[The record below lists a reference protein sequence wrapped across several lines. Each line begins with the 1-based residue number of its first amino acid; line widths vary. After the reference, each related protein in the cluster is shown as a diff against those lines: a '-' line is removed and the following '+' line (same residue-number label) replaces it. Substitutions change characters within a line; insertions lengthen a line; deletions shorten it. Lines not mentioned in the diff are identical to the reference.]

1 MAITGKTRK
10 NLWAKSG
17 NRCAFCRTELFAS
30 DAEENEFNIGEECHI
45 ISSKTNG
52 PRHKEGL
59 TDYDVPEN
67 LMLLCR
73 NHHKQI
79 DELHETYTEELL
91 NYVKLNHEGW
101 VRNTL
106 TKAIKSE
113 SDDDSPSFL
122 TIVKTGGQL
131 INLLASSYGTSVDY
145 DEVQT
150 EEEAELI
157 GCVSQSLIDYL
168 DLLEIVEPGEHPKLS
183 LQMKEMIDDLE
194 VNGYLL
200 FGQKNIRSVK
210 YGDKKSNI
218 TVANFAIK
226 RKDSPDIM
234 GMSD

>member
-1 MAITGKTRK
+1 MAITDKTRK

-17 NRCAFCRTELFAS
+17 NRCAFCKTELFAS
-30 DAEENEFNIGEECHI
+30 DVDENEFNIGEECHI
-45 ISSKTNG
+45 ISSKSNG
-52 PRHKEGL
+52 PRYKEGL

-91 NYVKLNHEGW
+91 NYVKLNHEQW
-101 VRNTL
+101 VQSTL
-106 TKAIKSE
+106 NKAITNE
-113 SDDDSPSFL
+113 TDDGSPSFL

-131 INLLASSYGTSVDY
+131 LNLLGSSYGTTVDY

-157 GCVSQSLIDYL
+157 GRVSQSLVDYL

-183 LQMKEMIDDLE
+183 LQMKDMINDLE
-194 VNGYLL
+194 ANGYLL
-200 FGQKNIRSVK
+200 FGQKHVRGVK
-210 YGDKKSNI
+210 YGDKES
-218 TVANFAIK
+218 TMVVTNFAIK

-234 GMSD
+234 GMVD